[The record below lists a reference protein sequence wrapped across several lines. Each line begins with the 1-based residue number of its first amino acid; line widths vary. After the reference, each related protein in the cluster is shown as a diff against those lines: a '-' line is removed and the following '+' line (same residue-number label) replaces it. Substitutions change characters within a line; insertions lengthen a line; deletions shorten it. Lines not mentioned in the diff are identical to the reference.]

1 MVRFA
6 KFPAAAFLAVT
17 LTLAAACERNQ
28 VSWGEFPLEDNPQ
41 KDLPLNFTPPK
52 RQRAHPVA
60 YSQGATDD
68 WVLIANSAPTSGL
81 FAPYAIAINAGI
93 KAYLRMVNAYGGI
106 DGRRIVFTHY
116 ADDEGDPEKGR
127 EAIRGM
133 VEDMKVF
140 SIVGHYH
147 STVVAATVEDI
158 KRYGIPAVH
167 LISGF
172 SELYA
177 TGAKT
182 NNEGYN
188 LFPVQPIFR
197 NEGRIMVGYASGV
210 FKAKTIGIIY
220 TDDEAGGDLFQGIIE
235 QAAALKRARVVI
247 RQVPAAIANSAAAKD
262 ALSAA
267 VSSLKREDPD
277 CIIIGS
283 LPYALPEIIRELAAQ
298 KLDKNCITSYANT
311 SLPVSDAVIPIIG
324 NDFDVYSLGW
334 IDRHDT
340 QSLSLFVRWIEN
352 EYASNFNAMYGWIAA
367 HFFCEG
373 LRRIEG
379 EDITWENY
387 MAAMERGPIN
397 IPFGGS
403 CDFSGGNRWGTQEM
417 SLLRAIPANLDFP
430 TGWEEVSP
438 MNSIAALLGRSW

>member
-1 MVRFA
+1 M
-6 KFPAAAFLAVT
+6 
-17 LTLAAACERNQ
+17 
-28 VSWGEFPLEDNPQ
+28 
-41 KDLPLNFTPPK
+41 
-52 RQRAHPVA
+52 A

-81 FAPYAIAINAGI
+81 IAPYAAAMNAGI
-93 KAYLRMVNAYGGI
+93 KAYLRMVNASGGI

-116 ADDEGDPEKGR
+116 ADDEADPEKGR
-127 EAIRGM
+127 EALRGM
-133 VEDMKVF
+133 VEDMKAF
-140 SIVGHYH
+140 SIVGHYY

-158 KRYGIPAVH
+158 KRYGIPAVFP
-167 LISGF
+167 ISGI

-182 NNEGYN
+182 NSEGYN

-197 NEGRIMVGYASGV
+197 NEGRIMVGYAAGV
-210 FKAKTIGIIY
+210 FKAKTIGIMY
-220 TDDEAGGDLFQGIIE
+220 TDDAAGENLFQGIIE
-235 QAAALKRARVVI
+235 QAATLKRARVVV
-247 RQVPAAIANSAAAKD
+247 RQVPAAIANGAAADAAAKA

-283 LPYALPEIIRELAAQ
+283 LQYALPEILREFAAQ
-298 KLDKNCITSYANT
+298 KLNKNCITSYANT
-311 SLPVSDAVIPIIG
+311 SRPVSNAVIPIIG
-324 NDFDVYSLGW
+324 NDFDIYSLGW
-334 IDRHDT
+334 IDAHDT
-340 QSLSLFVRWIEN
+340 QSLSLFTRWIEN
-352 EYASNFNAMYGWIAA
+352 EYASNSNAMYGWIAA

-387 MAAMERGPIN
+387 MAAMEKGPIN

-417 SLLRAIPANLDFP
+417 NLQRAIPADDNFP
-430 TGWEEVSP
+430 SGWEEVSP
-438 MNSIAALLGRSW
+438 MNSVDALLGRNW